1 MSENKKQFTLKTNLH
16 PKNKHR
22 NAYDFQT
29 LRKVLPELSQFV
41 KVNKYGNESIDFFNT
56 EAVKA
61 LNFALLKYFYK
72 IENWRIPPNYLCPP
86 IPGRADYIHYLADII
101 GLRETKINILDI
113 GIGANCIYPIIG
125 ASEYDWDFVGSDIDP
140 TSIKN
145 AQEIIYSNSILKDKI
160 ELRLQTNM
168 EAIFE
173 GIIQPNERFTA
184 TLCNPPFHSSAEKAS
199 IGSKRKISN
208 LKKEKTNVVTLN
220 FGGQS
225 NELWCEGGEL
235 QFVKQLILESQ
246 KFAKNCVWFT
256 TLISKKEHLS
266 SLYRLLKK
274 QKVEEI
280 KTIQMGQGNKISHLL
295 AWTYFSVDEKKEF

>member
-29 LRKVLPELSQFV
+29 LRKVLPELIQFV

-168 EAIFE
+168 ETIFE

-184 TLCNPPFHSSAEKAS
+184 TLCNPPFHSSAQKAS

>member
-1 MSENKKQFTLKTNLH
+1 VSDNKNKAPLKTNLH
-16 PKNKHR
+16 PRNKHR
-22 NAYDFQT
+22 EAYDFQA
-29 LRKVLPELSQFV
+29 LREVLSELGQFI
-41 KVNKYGNESIDFFNT
+41 KVNEYGNESIDFFNP

-61 LNFALLKYFYK
+61 LNFAILKHFYK
-72 IENWRIPPNYLCPP
+72 IENWGIPPNYLCPP

-101 GLRETKINILDI
+101 GPQKTKINCLDI

-125 ASEYDWDFVGSDIDP
+125 VSEYDWDFVGSDIDP

-145 AQEIIYSNSILKDKI
+145 AQQIIDSNSILKDKI
-160 ELRLQTNM
+160 ELRLQTNNKS
-168 EAIFE
+168 IFE
-173 GIIQPNERFTA
+173 GVIQANQRFTA
-184 TLCNPPFHSSAEKAS
+184 TLCNPPFHSSAEKARV
-199 IGSKRKISN
+199 GSKRKISN

-256 TLISKKEHLS
+256 TLISKKDHLL
-266 SLYRLLKK
+266 SLYRLFKK
-274 QKVEEI
+274 LKVEEI

-295 AWTYFSVDEKKEF
+295 AWTYFTHKERTNQ

>member
-1 MSENKKQFTLKTNLH
+1 VSDNKNKAPLKTNLH
-16 PKNKHR
+16 PRNKHR
-22 NAYDFQT
+22 EAYDFQA
-29 LRKVLPELSQFV
+29 LREVLSELGQFI
-41 KVNKYGNESIDFFNT
+41 KVNEYGNESIDFFNP

-61 LNFALLKYFYK
+61 LNFAILKHFYK
-72 IENWRIPPNYLCPP
+72 IENWGIPPNYLCPP

-101 GLRETKINILDI
+101 GPQKTKINCLDI

-125 ASEYDWDFVGSDIDP
+125 VSEYDWDFVGSDIDP

-145 AQEIIYSNSILKDKI
+145 AQQIIDSNSILKDKI
-160 ELRLQTNM
+160 ELRLQTNNKS
-168 EAIFE
+168 IFE
-173 GIIQPNERFTA
+173 GVIQANQRFTA
-184 TLCNPPFHSSAEKAS
+184 TLCNPPFHSSAEKARV
-199 IGSKRKISN
+199 GSKRKISN

-256 TLISKKEHLS
+256 TLISKKDHLL
-266 SLYRLLKK
+266 SLYRLFKK
-274 QKVEEI
+274 LKVEEI

-295 AWTYFSVDEKKEF
+295 AWTYFTPKERTDQ

>member
-16 PKNKHR
+16 PKNKHS

-41 KVNKYGNESIDFFNT
+41 KVNKYGNESIDFFNP

-72 IENWRIPPNYLCPP
+72 IENWSIPPNYLCPP

-125 ASEYDWDFVGSDIDP
+125 ASEYNWDFVGSDIDP

-160 ELRLQTNM
+160 ELRLQTNT

-295 AWTYFSVDEKKEF
+295 AWTYFSVEEKKEF

>member
-1 MSENKKQFTLKTNLH
+1 VSDNKNKAPLKTNLH
-16 PKNKHR
+16 PRNKHR
-22 NAYDFQT
+22 EAYDFQA
-29 LRKVLPELSQFV
+29 LREVLSELGQFI
-41 KVNKYGNESIDFFNT
+41 KVNEYGNESIDFFNP

-61 LNFALLKYFYK
+61 LNFAILKHFYK
-72 IENWRIPPNYLCPP
+72 IENWGIPPNYLCPP

-101 GLRETKINILDI
+101 GAQKTKINCLDI
-113 GIGANCIYPIIG
+113 GVGANCIYPIIG
-125 ASEYDWDFVGSDIDP
+125 VSEYDWDFVGSDIDP

-145 AQEIIYSNSILKDKI
+145 AQQIIDSNSILKDKI
-160 ELRLQTNM
+160 ELRLQTNNKS
-168 EAIFE
+168 IFE
-173 GIIQPNERFTA
+173 GVIQANQRFTA
-184 TLCNPPFHSSAEKAS
+184 TLCNPPFHSSAEKARV
-199 IGSKRKISN
+199 GSKRKISN

-256 TLISKKEHLS
+256 TLISKKDHLS

-274 QKVEEI
+274 LKVEEI

-295 AWTYFSVDEKKEF
+295 AWTYFTPKERTDQ

>member
-1 MSENKKQFTLKTNLH
+1 MSENKNQLPLKSNLH
-16 PKNKHR
+16 PRNKHR
-22 NAYDFQT
+22 EAYDFQA
-29 LRKVLPELSQFV
+29 LRKALPELGQFV
-41 KVNKYGNESIDFFNT
+41 KVNEFGNESIDFFNP

-72 IENWRIPPNYLCPP
+72 IENWEIPPNYLCPP

-101 GLRETKINILDI
+101 GPQKTKINCLDI

-125 ASEYDWDFVGSDIDP
+125 VSEYDWNFVGSDIDP
-140 TSIKN
+140 ISIKN
-145 AQEIIYSNSILKDKI
+145 AQQIINSNSILKDKI
-160 ELRLQTNM
+160 QLRLQIKNKS
-168 EAIFE
+168 IFD
-173 GIIQPNERFTA
+173 GVIQANERFTA
-184 TLCNPPFHSSAEKAS
+184 TLCNPPFHSSAEKAR
-199 IGSKRKISN
+199 IGSKRKLSN

-235 QFVKQLILESQ
+235 QFVKQLIHESQ
-246 KFAKNCVWFT
+246 KFAKNCIWFT
-256 TLISKKEHLS
+256 TLISKKDHLS
-266 SLYRLLKK
+266 SLYRYLKK

-295 AWTYFSVDEKKEF
+295 AWAYFSDAERKEF

>member
-22 NAYDFQT
+22 NAYDFQN